1 MDFLD
6 NAVNKAKEAFDIAC
20 KKTEEAV
27 TTQKQKFDI
36 AAEENKRNK
45 DYAKLGEIY
54 FNMIKDSEIDNT
66 QVKDLV
72 DAIKTKNEKIVKI
85 KKEIGAAD
93 GKKICNVCGTEI
105 DIDSVFCGSCGTKVG
120 FGE

>member
-6 NAVNKAKEAFDIAC
+6 NAVNKAKEAFDVAC
-20 KKTEEAV
+20 KKTEKVV

-45 DYAKLGEIY
+45 DYTKLGEFY
-54 FNMIKDSEIDNT
+54 FNLIKDSEIDNT
-66 QVKDLV
+66 QVKELV
-72 DAIKTKNEKIVKI
+72 DAIKVKNEKIISLKN
-85 KKEIGAAD
+85 EIGAAE
-93 GKKICNVCGTEI
+93 GKRICPVCGAEI
-105 DIDSVFCGSCGTKVG
+105 DGNAVFCSACGFKVT